1 MSNSSFIIV
10 SIVFW
15 PLPTLLI
22 AWGYT
27 AFADGHAKEFWIA
40 FAVLLV
46 VRLVFSLF
54 DTLVS
59 VLSWTVY
66 RKRFVVEA
74 IVNDFRRFNFP
85 KREVNED
92 WLEYLSRIQSTES
105 LPFPA
110 RRTAAFMEGQMD
122 ILDKSGFVRGTQ
134 SESALTAAVD
144 AWANNGRTTG
154 SA

>member
-1 MSNSSFIIV
+1 MSKSSFIV
-10 SIVFW
+10 WSLVFS

-27 AFADGHAKEFWIA
+27 AFADGHSKDFWIA

-54 DTLVS
+54 DTLVN
-59 VLSWTVY
+59 VLSWKLY
-66 RKRFVVEA
+66 RKRFIVDA

-85 KREVNED
+85 KREANED
-92 WLEYLSRIQSTES
+92 WLQYLSRIQSSES
-105 LPFPA
+105 LPFSA

-122 ILDKSGFVRGTQ
+122 IHDKSGFVLGMQ
-134 SESALTAAVD
+134 SESAFTAAID
-144 AWANNGRTTG
+144 AW
-154 SA
+154 